1 MRNSSVSIVTYSV
14 ILPLRFFAVAKAR
27 SAACLRG
34 LVCLLAVFLGVVALP
49 GARAADTLSPDD
61 DYQMRKFIYE
71 GSELLATGD
80 TARALARFN
89 SAMKLAPENPDC
101 YYWRA
106 LAYCDLQNF
115 GMAEKNAET
124 AVGLNANQARN
135 WLLWGQALLYEGKYE
150 DATQKLE
157 KAFRLE
163 PNNYIAAYNL
173 GRCYFH
179 GFPDNNQR
187 LNIATRYFKKT
198 TELNDEFVPARYY
211 LGCIYLESGQL
222 QLAQT
227 LLNWVIVRDPQNVDA
242 HYRLAL
248 AFRRDNHIAQAEKE
262 FMETLSLDPNHYESN
277 LQLGH
282 IYLIDKP
289 SREKA
294 LQHFNAFLQLAP
306 DKHPWRERIEDLLK
320 RDREKRRAATGA
332 N

>member
-1 MRNSSVSIVTYSV
+1 MRNTSVERYALLDRLVD
-14 ILPLRFFAVAKAR
+14 
-27 SAACLRG
+27 AAGQGGRWAL
-34 LVCLLAVFLGVVALP
+34 LALLLAVLLP
-49 GARAADTLSPDD
+49 GALRSGETLSPDD

-71 GSELLATGD
+71 GSELLAAGD

-124 AVGLNANQARN
+124 AAGLNPNQARN

-150 DATQKLE
+150 DAAQKLA
-157 KAFRLE
+157 KAFQLE
-163 PNNYIAAYNL
+163 PNNYLAAFNL
-173 GRCYFH
+173 GRCYYH
-179 GFPDNNQR
+179 GFADNNQR
-187 LNIATRYFKKT
+187 LNIATRFFKKT
-198 TELNDEFVPARYY
+198 TELNDDFVPARFY
-211 LGCIYLESGQL
+211 LGCIYLDAGQL

-227 LLNWVIVRDPQNVDA
+227 LFNWVISRDPQNIDA
-242 HYRLAL
+242 HYRLGL
-248 AFRRDNHIAQAEKE
+248 SFRRDNHIAQAERE
-262 FMETLSLDPNHYESN
+262 FLETLTLDPNHFESN

-294 LQHFNAFLQLAP
+294 LQNFNAFLQLAP
-306 DKHPWRERIEDLLK
+306 DNHPWRARIEYLLK
-320 RDREKRRAATGA
+320 VDREKRRGAAGAAGTAGTPGA